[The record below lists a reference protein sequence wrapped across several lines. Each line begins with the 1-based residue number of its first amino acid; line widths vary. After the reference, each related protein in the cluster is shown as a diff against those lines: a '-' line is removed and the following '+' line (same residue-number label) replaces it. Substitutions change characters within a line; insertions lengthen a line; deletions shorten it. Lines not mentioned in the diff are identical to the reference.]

1 MRIKS
6 IITLLTLVSF
16 CQLSMAQKAEKG
28 SKTIE
33 TTLNFQTGN
42 APIGLTISE
51 IRMRYFLKQ
60 DIALRTR
67 LAFNFNQNTDYS
79 YDGMN
84 PGNPPFTVD
93 QQSTDLKFILGVEKH
108 FSGTEKL
115 SPYIGAET
123 GIGISSMSKDGTNT
137 LDGVT
142 YTENGQMSLINS
154 GAFSVYGGLVFGA
167 DYYFLPSIYI
177 GAEIGYGF
185 GYLDNGTAQYWNN
198 GNNETKEVF
207 LGSRMGF
214 TLQTNSGIRLGIKF

>member
-1 MRIKS
+1 MKNKS
-6 IITLLTLVSF
+6 IITLLALVSF

-28 SKTIE
+28 NKTIE
-33 TTLNFQTGN
+33 TTLNLQTGS
-42 APIGLTISE
+42 APIGITISE

-60 DIALRTR
+60 NIALRSR
-67 LAFNFNQNTDYS
+67 LAFNFDQSTDYS

-84 PGNPPFTVD
+84 PSNPPFTVN
-93 QQSTDLKFILGVEKH
+93 QQSTDFKLILGVEKH

-115 SPYIGAET
+115 SPFIGAEA
-123 GIGISSMSKDGTNT
+123 GIGVSNMSKDGTNT
-137 LDGVT
+137 INGVT

-185 GYLDNGTAQYWNN
+185 GYQDNGTAQYWNN

-214 TLQTNSGIRLGIKF
+214 TLQANSGIRLGIKF